1 MEGVTVKE
9 EEKETVKYITTTS
22 AAASSSSSSSSFS
35 PQPMEG
41 LIDPG
46 PPAFLTKTF
55 EMVEDPSTDSIVSWS
70 RARNSFIVWDSH
82 QFSTAL
88 LSKYFKHNN
97 FSSFIRQLNTY
108 GFRKID
114 PDRWE
119 FANEAFLGGQ
129 KHLLRTIKRRR
140 NVSQNMQQEGRE
152 ACVELGH
159 YGLDGELER
168 LNRDR
173 NLLMAEIVKL
183 RQQQQQ
189 SRDQIMTMEA
199 RLEAT
204 ERKQQQMRTFLAKVL
219 NNPTFVKQFA
229 QRNARRR
236 ELRDVEI
243 GRKRRLTASRSLE
256 NLQAETITMTPTGVE
271 SGQVLE
277 YEIQV
282 QDELGTLETAIETL
296 FSSSLDIESSSDVN
310 NSIPSSMPASSG
322 NLAAVH
328 ETTWEYL
335 FMDDLYSSNP
345 EEIVV
350 GDQSE
355 TDVQVEDLVEDLQD
369 IVDQMGDLRSK
380 P

>member
-1 MEGVTVKE
+1 M
-9 EEKETVKYITTTS
+9 I
-22 AAASSSSSSSSFS
+22 
-35 PQPMEG
+35 Q
-41 LIDPG
+41 
-46 PPAFLTKTF
+46 
-55 EMVEDPSTDSIVSWS
+55 
-70 RARNSFIVWDSH
+70 
-82 QFSTAL
+82 
-88 LSKYFKHNN
+88 
-97 FSSFIRQLNTY
+97 

-271 SGQVLE
+271 SGQVLD

-328 ETTWEYL
+328 ETTWEDL

>member
-1 MEGVTVKE
+1 
-9 EEKETVKYITTTS
+9 
-22 AAASSSSSSSSFS
+22 
-35 PQPMEG
+35 
-41 LIDPG
+41 
-46 PPAFLTKTF
+46 
-55 EMVEDPSTDSIVSWS
+55 
-70 RARNSFIVWDSH
+70 
-82 QFSTAL
+82 
-88 LSKYFKHNN
+88 
-97 FSSFIRQLNTY
+97 
-108 GFRKID
+108 
-114 PDRWE
+114 
-119 FANEAFLGGQ
+119 
-129 KHLLRTIKRRR
+129 
-140 NVSQNMQQEGRE
+140 MQQEGRE

-243 GRKRRLTASRSLE
+243 GRKRRQTASRSLE

-271 SGQVLE
+271 SGQVLD

-328 ETTWEYL
+328 ETTWEDL